1 MGRGQWA
8 AMPSDRARPK
18 HRLSSQEL
26 RRSCGC
32 PWPSCPEPGAMTM
45 KGRAS
50 LCSPAAR
57 TSRCPP
63 RGGGQPLFATTS
75 HDGRCWGRP
84 RGPTIKERACS
95 RPSVPTKGHSRAAG
109 QRLRDPCLSP
119 HPRREPRSPERSII
133 TPGPPMGKGRRSS
146 RWGKGGPCEAG
157 GGAGP

>member
-1 MGRGQWA
+1 
-8 AMPSDRARPK
+8 
-18 HRLSSQEL
+18 
-26 RRSCGC
+26 
-32 PWPSCPEPGAMTM
+32 MTV

-95 RPSVPTKGHSRAAG
+95 RPSVPAKGHSRAAG
-109 QRLRDPCLSP
+109 QRLRDPCPSP
-119 HPRREPRSPERSII
+119 HPRREPRNPERSII
-133 TPGPPMGKGRRSS
+133 TPCTSGPAVGKDGRSS
-146 RWGKGGPCEAG
+146 RWGEEGDPCEAG
-157 GGAGP
+157 GGAEP